1 MNLKKTTFCAAAL
14 LGLGLLA
21 QPAKAVDFGVF
32 GSYQDT
38 QDAGHGY
45 GGGVKLDFAR
55 FITLRAT
62 YLGDITSGT
71 RFTNGSDLKLRVL
84 PLEAGLQYKFQPD
97 ANFSPYLGGGASYF
111 ILNPNR
117 GDTNNELGWFAVAG
131 ADIKTQHTFGV
142 TLEAVYRSVDA
153 TVRENTPSGTTTIS
167 ERVPLQLRGFG
178 ANAGLVWHF

>member
-1 MNLKKTTFCAAAL
+1 MSLKKTSLCAAAL

-32 GSYQDT
+32 GAYQDT
-38 QDAGHGY
+38 KDLDSGY
-45 GGGVKLDFAR
+45 GAGVKLDFAR

-62 YLGDITSGT
+62 YFGDVTANDRLPSGNE
-71 RFTNGSDLKLRVL
+71 FKIRVV

-111 ILNPNR
+111 LLDTNR
-117 GDTNNELGWFAVAG
+117 GNIDDELGWFAVAG
-131 ADIKTQHTFGV
+131 ADIKTQHSFGI
-142 TLEAVYRSVDA
+142 TLEAIYRSVDT
-153 TVRENTPSGTTTIS
+153 TVRDNGNSTTLS
-167 ERVPLQLRGFG
+167 DKVNLQLRGFG

>member
-1 MNLKKTTFCAAAL
+1 MKKTAIVCALTA
-14 LGLGLLA
+14 LGLGLLGG
-21 QPAKAVDFGVF
+21 PARAVDFGVF

-38 QDAGHGY
+38 KDADSGY

-55 FITLRAT
+55 FITLRAS
-62 YLGDITSGT
+62 YFGDVTSNQ
-71 RFTNGSDLKLRVL
+71 RFATGNDFKLRVV

-111 ILNPNR
+111 LLDTNR
-117 GDTNNELGWFAVAG
+117 GNIDDELGWFAVG
-131 ADIKTQHTFGV
+131 GVDIKTQHRFGV

-153 TVRENTPSGTTTIS
+153 TVHDNRNSTTFS
-167 ERVPLQLRGFG
+167 DKVNLQLRGFG

>member
-1 MNLKKTTFCAAAL
+1 MKKTAIVCALTA
-14 LGLGLLA
+14 LGLGLLGG
-21 QPAKAVDFGVF
+21 PAKATDFGIF
-32 GSYQDT
+32 GAYQDT

-71 RFTNGSDLKLRVL
+71 RFSDSNDLKLRVL

-111 ILNPNR
+111 LLDTNR
-117 GDTNNELGWFAVAG
+117 GNIDDELGWFAVAG
-131 ADIKTQHTFGV
+131 ADIKTQHSFGI
-142 TLEAVYRSVDA
+142 TLEAIYRSVDT
-153 TVRENTPSGTTTIS
+153 TVRDNGNSTTLS
-167 ERVPLQLRGFG
+167 DKVNLQLRGFG